1 MDNETKIVV
10 MDVDGLK
17 NLMRQI
23 VSDEFEKF
31 DQKLRERKLAEKPY
45 GDKLRKK
52 EVAELIGCSLKT
64 VTTYYQKGIL
74 PAPTIGINGKP
85 YWTKEEVLSAIR
97 ANDLAWKYNL

>member
-52 EVAELIGCSLKT
+52 EVAELI
-64 VTTYYQKGIL
+64 
-74 PAPTIGINGKP
+74 NGKP